1 MIKWLKHKEYPE
13 FCNTYSKHFKQNN
26 STDLNSTRFIVFDTE
41 TTGLNPSED
50 RILSIGAISVFGNKI
65 DIADSLEMYLKQDT
79 FNAETV
85 EIHGILK
92 EGSISKY
99 DEEEAIIKFLDYIK
113 DAVLVAHHTAFD
125 IAMINE
131 ALKRLGLPKLKN
143 KSLDT
148 GILFKKT
155 TLHKTDNKHYG
166 LDELSNTFNIKK
178 HDRHT
183 ASSDAY
189 ITGLIFLK
197 IISNLKQ
204 KNKTITL
211 KDLYFNSNRRGL
223 I

>member
-1 MIKWLKHKEYPE
+1 MIKWFKHKDYPE
-13 FCNTYSKHFKQNN
+13 FWNTYSNQFKKNN
-26 STDLNSTRFIVFDTE
+26 SNDLNSTRFIVFDTE
-41 TTGLNPSED
+41 TTGLNPSTD
-50 RILSIGAISVFGNKI
+50 RILSIGAISVIGNTL
-65 DIADSLEMYLKQDT
+65 DIADSFEMYLKQDT

-92 EGSISKY
+92 EGSITKF
-99 DEEEAIIKFLDYIK
+99 EEKEAIIKFLDYIK
-113 DAVLVAHHTAFD
+113 DAVLVAHHAAFD
-125 IAMINE
+125 IAMVNE
-131 ALKRLGLPKLKN
+131 SLKRLELPRLKN

-166 LDELSNTFNIKK
+166 LDELCDTFNIKK

-183 ASSDAY
+183 ASGDAY

-197 IISNLKQ
+197 TLSNLK
-204 KNKTITL
+204 KTKTITL
-211 KDLYFNSNRRGL
+211 KDLFFNSNRRGL

>member
-1 MIKWLKHKEYPE
+1 MLKWFKHKNYPE
-13 FCNTYSKHFKQNN
+13 FWNTYSNHFKKNDCN
-26 STDLNSTRFIVFDTE
+26 DLSTTRFIVFDTE
-41 TTGLNPSED
+41 TTGLNPSAD
-50 RILSIGAISVFGNKI
+50 RILSIGAISVIGNTLNI
-65 DIADSLEMYLKQDT
+65 SDSFEMYLKQNT

-92 EGSISKY
+92 EGSIIKF
-99 DEEEAIIKFLDYIK
+99 EEKEVIIQFLDYIK

-125 IAMINE
+125 VAMVNE
-131 ALKRLGLPKLKN
+131 SLSRLGLPNLKN

-155 TLHKTDNKHYG
+155 ILHKTSNKHFG
-166 LDELSNTFNIKK
+166 LDELSDIFNIKK

-183 ASSDAY
+183 ASGDAY

-197 IISNLKQ
+197 ILSNLK
-204 KNKTITL
+204 KTKTITL
-211 KDLYFNSNRRGL
+211 KDLFFNSNRRGL